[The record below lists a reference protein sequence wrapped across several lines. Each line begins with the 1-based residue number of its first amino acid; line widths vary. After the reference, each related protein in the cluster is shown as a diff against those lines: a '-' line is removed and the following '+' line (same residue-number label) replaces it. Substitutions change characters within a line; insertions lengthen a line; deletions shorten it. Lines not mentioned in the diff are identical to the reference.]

1 MILQSENRFIGNL
14 NSKSGSIS
22 PENRGNKKISE
33 YLNEMNHNIEN
44 RESKNKMP
52 EIFNKRRSQGIS
64 EDQLPII
71 NQQK

>member
-1 MILQSENRFIGNL
+1 L

-52 EIFNKRRSQGIS
+52 EIFNKRRS
-64 EDQLPII
+64 
-71 NQQK
+71 